1 MVLYIISQDKND
13 EDEMIFFKLTALHS
27 KIYSLL
33 DCFWD
38 AETVCFN
45 LKEVV
50 YLQKWEKYIWLVP
63 DPEIPNW

>member
-50 YLQKWEKYIWLVP
+50 YLQ
-63 DPEIPNW
+63 